1 MSDTKRM
8 TIKKTLVSSFLAFA
22 VLMAIIGTISVYN
35 IITMQDNVDEILE
48 IRWPLSSIAYKTH
61 DEVNHCIIMIHK
73 YLLVDDYPTRQQI
86 RQDFQESLLNIESYQ
101 IQIVSYVDIIED
113 KNAANNLLSSQK
125 YFEEI
130 AMEIMDMHDSSIVI
144 IEDIG
149 NSNTGLG
156 GQMITKSNEMLA
168 FTKSLNI
175 PDLCNKILELQS
187 SESQYLFEPTNTNA
201 QKVENL
207 ISSIKTD
214 ISASDLDDN
223 SKDQLIQLTNQNSII
238 FSQVVTLNEQLGE
251 NDIAQSELLYQLG
264 SNEKRIHM
272 NLDDIL
278 SSNNQIQL
286 TIKDKVQNNIR
297 MSIIMVALATLLVL
311 GLVML
316 MLGIIQRVIRSI
328 SDFGNH
334 VNHIAKG
341 DLTHKIDVAS
351 NDEIGDLAKT
361 FIKMKEDIKKI
372 ITNIKDV
379 AITVGSTA
387 QELAASSEEL
397 SATTEQVSSKIQ
409 LIAQGANDQ
418 AREVENMSRELVRLS
433 QTTDEI
439 SSTVDKVKEFSEH
452 TNEMAN
458 TSSVAAKEA
467 MDKLEVVK
475 EKLADSASAVE
486 GLGVKSR
493 KISSIVDV
501 ITSIAD
507 QTNLLALNAAIEAA
521 RAGEQ
526 GRGFAVVAAEVRNL
540 AEESKKAAEQ
550 IDALIKEISEDTN
563 NAVKYTE
570 VGTSVAAEGIEMTSN
585 ALHLLENISEAVN
598 ETATRIKGITDIVE
612 AQKVNTDNV
621 VNAMDRM
628 ASIVDDNLN
637 STEESAASTE
647 EQTAS
652 MEELTSSAQE
662 LAQLANNL
670 QESVSKFKV
679 S

>member
-8 TIKKTLVSSFLAFA
+8 TIKKTLVLSFLAFT
-22 VLMAIIGTISVYN
+22 VLMAIIGSISVYN
-35 IITMQDNVDEILE
+35 IITMQDNVDDILD
-48 IRWPLSSIAYKTH
+48 IRLPLSSIAHKTH
-61 DEVNHCIIMIHK
+61 DEVNHCIILIHK
-73 YLLVDDYPTRQQI
+73 YLLADDYPTRQQI
-86 RQDFQESLLNIESYQ
+86 RQDFQGSLSNIESYE
-101 IQIVSYVDIIED
+101 IQMVSYVDTIED
-113 KNAANNLLSSQK
+113 ENAANNLLSSQK
-125 YFEEI
+125 DFEES
-130 AMEIMDMHDSSIVI
+130 AMEIMELHDSSIDI

-149 NSNTGLG
+149 TSNTGLS
-156 GQMITKSNEMLA
+156 GQMITKTNEMLA
-168 FTKSLNI
+168 FTQSFDM
-175 PDLCNKILELQS
+175 PELCNKIIELQA
-187 SESQYLFEPTNTNA
+187 SEFQYLFEPTRSNA

-207 ISSIKTD
+207 ISSIKPD

-223 SKDQLIQLTNQNSII
+223 SKAQLIQFTDQNSII
-238 FSQVVTLNEQLGE
+238 FNQIVTLNEQLVK
-251 NDIAQSELLYQLG
+251 NDADRSKLMYQLD
-264 SNEKRIHM
+264 SIETRIHL
-272 NLDDIL
+272 NIDDIL

-286 TIKDKVQNNIR
+286 TIKEKVQSNIR

-311 GLVML
+311 ALVML
-316 MLGIIQRVIRSI
+316 MFGIIQRVIRSI
-328 SDFGNH
+328 SDFGTH

-341 DLTHKIDVAS
+341 DLTHKIDVTS

-361 FIKMKEDIKKI
+361 FIKMKEDIKNI
-372 ITNIKDV
+372 IINIKDA

-397 SATTEQVSSKIQ
+397 SATTEQVSSKTQ
-409 LIAQGANDQ
+409 LIAQGANEQ
-418 AREVENMSRELVRLS
+418 AREVEHMSRELIRLS

-439 SSTVDKVKEFSEH
+439 SSTVDKVQEFSEQ

-458 TSSVAAKEA
+458 TGSKAAKEA

-475 EKLADSASAVE
+475 EKLAESASAVE

-550 IDALIKEISEDTN
+550 IDNLIKHISEDTN

-570 VGTSVAAEGIEMTSN
+570 VGTSEAAEGIEMTSN
-585 ALHLLENISEAVN
+585 ALHLLENISKAVN

-621 VNAMDRM
+621 VHAMDRM

-637 STEESAASTE
+637 STEESAAATQ

-670 QESVSKFKV
+670 QESVSRFKV
-679 S
+679 